1 MKKED
6 RPEIQTVLPLGI
18 TVSFSNTES
27 HTVSRMALSPAFAPD
42 NGLLTMDRSLG
53 KQTRKHIYY
62 DILFFYII
70 IL

>member
-27 HTVSRMALSPAFAPD
+27 HTVSRMALSPVLTPD
-42 NGLLTMDRSLG
+42 NGPLTMDGSLG
-53 KQTRKHIYY
+53 QQTRK
-62 DILFFYII
+62 LFS
-70 IL
+70 